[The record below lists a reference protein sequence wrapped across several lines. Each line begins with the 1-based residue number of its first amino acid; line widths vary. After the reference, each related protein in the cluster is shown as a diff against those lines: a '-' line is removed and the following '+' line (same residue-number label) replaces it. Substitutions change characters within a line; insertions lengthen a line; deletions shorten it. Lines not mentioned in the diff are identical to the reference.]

1 MDLAYLMQGLKGTLL
16 IWVGSLALAVLL
28 GVVVAAGRRSHS
40 TWVRSIVRV
49 WVAIVRGIPPL
60 VWMLLLFFGLG
71 WGLLGDSPIFA
82 AVVALGLINSAYI
95 GDSINAGLSAVPR
108 GQWEACQAMALPK
121 RVAYLRVILPQAFP
135 IMLASSTAYAI
146 SLLKNT
152 AIASIIGANEMVF
165 YAYNTVQLGA
175 DALTSF
181 FVIGLVY
188 LAFSVPIGFLARWI
202 EGRSVIAQVR

>member
-1 MDLAYLMQGLKGTLL
+1 MDLAYLLLGLKGTLL
-16 IWVGSLALAVLL
+16 IWVGSLALAIVL